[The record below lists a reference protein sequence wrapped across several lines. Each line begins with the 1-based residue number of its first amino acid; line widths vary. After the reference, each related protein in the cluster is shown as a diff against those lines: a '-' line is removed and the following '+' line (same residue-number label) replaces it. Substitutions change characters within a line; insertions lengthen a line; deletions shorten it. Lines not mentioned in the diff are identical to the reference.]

1 MNTIE
6 KQTLLYIKY
15 ITFKSSL
22 HHLVYYAM
30 LATVELLLLRNR
42 PILFYYGLSATSSN
56 ITFLITSSANGI

>member
-30 LATVELLLLRNR
+30 LLELLRNR

>member
-30 LATVELLLLRNR
+30 LAVLRNR
-42 PILFYYGLSATSSN
+42 PMFYYGLSATSSN